1 MKALT
6 LTQPW
11 ATLVAIGAKRMET
24 RSWSTSYRGLLLI
37 HAAKGLG
44 PVGGKKGLA
53 ALADT
58 ETFFRAFVAAG
69 MTTRSSTLESLVAQF
84 PLGAIV
90 AVCNLLDCVP
100 TQHPNVVNE
109 PGKPWFT
116 AARKGIGQHYYE
128 VPPPPDSNEYAFGDY
143 SADRY
148 AWLLADVQP
157 LPEPVPCK
165 GALGLWEPDAA
176 TMDAVRRQVQL

>member
-11 ATLVAIGAKRMET
+11 ATLVAIGAKRIET
-24 RSWSTSYRGLLLI
+24 RSWSTSYRGDLLLI
-37 HAAKGLG
+37 HAGTGLG
-44 PVGGKKGLA
+44 PVGGKKGLVMQCA
-53 ALADT
+53 RKHFLPALDVIMPEHLRGIGSPASIA
-58 ETFFRAFVAAG
+58 ER
-69 MTTRSSTLESLVAQF
+69 L

-90 AVCNLLDCVP
+90 AVCELTLVVP
-100 TQHPNVVNE
+100 VEQVRSRKVYECLRLADRVTQSWQITE
-109 PGKPWFT
+109 
-116 AARKGIGQHYYE
+116 QE
-128 VPPPPDSNEYAFGDY
+128 LAFGDY
-143 SADRY
+143 SAGRY
-148 AWLLADVQP
+148 AWLLADVQA